1 MLFRSTPVTFNEVNW
16 NQTVSDF
23 DKSVTAAGSE
33 FARIEDGEWDPS
45 NPNVY
50 YFLTTESNK
59 DVAATTPNPALPTT
73 PRDGGALWRL
83 TFKDAQNP
91 LLGANLEMLLNG
103 AENIYLNKP
112 DNLTITKNGIVM
124 IQEDPGNNDHIS
136 RVVAYRISDAKVATV
151 ARFDD
156 SYFTKSSP
164 AFLTIDEESSGI
176 IDVTDIVAA
185 KGDKN
190 TYFLFN
196 AQVHTTGV
204 IAARPDIA
212 KRRTASSKTEMN
224 NTAAEGGQFYLMTVS
239 DWESVFKG

>member
-1 MLFRSTPVTFNEVNW
+1 M
-16 NQTVSDF
+16 
-23 DKSVTAAGSE
+23 
-33 FARIEDGEWDPS
+33 
-45 NPNVY
+45 
-50 YFLTTESNK
+50 
-59 DVAATTPNPALPTT
+59 
-73 PRDGGALWRL
+73 

-112 DNLTITKNGIVM
+112 DNLTVTKNGIVM

-136 RVVAYRISDAKVATV
+136 RVVAYRIKDAKIATV
-151 ARFDD
+151 ATFDTA
-156 SYFTKSSP
+156 YFLKASP

-176 IDVTDIVAA
+176 IDVTDIMAT

-212 KRRTASSKTEMN
+212 KRTTSSWKTTAN
-224 NTAAEGGQFYLMTVS
+224 NTAAEGGQFYLMTIS
-239 DWESVFKG
+239 DWESVFKA